1 MKGMEFPLVTAV
13 MLMTPV
19 ISENVAVLYIISHA
33 LSVAF
38 LWK

>member
-19 ISENVAVLYIISHA
+19 ISKNVAVFYIISA
-33 LSVAF
+33 TP
-38 LWK
+38 